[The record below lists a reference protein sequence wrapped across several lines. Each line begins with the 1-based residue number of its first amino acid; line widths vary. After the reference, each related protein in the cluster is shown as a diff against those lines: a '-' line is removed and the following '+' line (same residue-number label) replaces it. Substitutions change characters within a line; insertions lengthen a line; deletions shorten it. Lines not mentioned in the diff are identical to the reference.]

1 MSGGTGVPG
10 RPMGGWRE
18 DRGAKDVSVLSKL
31 TAHVKAIPIRIPEG
45 RSEKLLSDS
54 RVPLEDG

>member
-1 MSGGTGVPG
+1 MAGKRTGVLK
-10 RPMGGWRE
+10 M
-18 DRGAKDVSVLSKL
+18 SVLSKL

-45 RSEKLLSDS
+45 RSEKLLNDS